1 MASQI
6 GGFPLFR
13 EDMNCPGAGNRLEN
27 DDSNVYDHVISID
40 IAYQIRVGMRIH
52 LPDGTTIFGE
62 KFGHLSDKYL
72 SRLIVLSQFDCDE
85 FRHKSAIAVRTVNRR
100 HRRY

>member
-6 GGFPLFR
+6 GGFPLFS

-40 IAYQIRVGMRIH
+40 IAYQIRVGMRFH
-52 LPDGTTIFGE
+52 LPYGRTSLGE
-62 KFGHLSDKYL
+62 KFEHLSHEFL
-72 SRLIVLSQFDCDE
+72 SGLIVLAQFDCDE
-85 FRHKSAIAVRTVNRR
+85 FRHKAANAVRAVNRR